1 MSDVLIVDDE
11 ENIVELVAHYLKQD
25 GFTTRAAYDGPSG
38 LAAFHQE
45 APSVVILDLMLPG
58 LPGTEVC
65 REIRKVSEVPILML
79 TARDDI
85 VDKVVG
91 FELGA
96 DDYLTKPFQPKELVA
111 RVKAL
116 QRRGARSSI
125 PSAPAAASTAP
136 TVLRAGALTVDPG
149 RRSVSIEGRPVELRP
164 KEFDLLAA
172 LARAPGQVFT
182 REQLL
187 NNVWGYDFEG
197 FSRTV
202 DVHVQHLRE
211 KIEAAGGKPGIIAT
225 VWGVGY
231 KLEDVS

>member
-1 MSDVLIVDDE
+1 MSHILIVDDE
-11 ENIVELVAHYLKQD
+11 EHIVELVKHYLSQE
-25 GFTTRAAYDGPSG
+25 GLETREAYDGPSA
-38 LAAFHQE
+38 LEQFRAEPPAL
-45 APSVVILDLMLPG
+45 VILDLMLPG

-65 REIRKVSEVPILML
+65 REIRKTSDVPILML
-79 TARDDI
+79 TAKDDI

-116 QRRGARSSI
+116 QRRASRPAPADE
-125 PSAPAAASTAP
+125 PSA
-136 TVLRAGALTVDPG
+136 VLRFNAITIDPARRQVLAGTQ
-149 RRSVSIEGRPVELRP
+149 PVELRP
-164 KEFDLLAA
+164 KEFDLLLA
-172 LARAPGQVFT
+172 LARAPGQVFS

-187 NNVWGYDFEG
+187 NKVWGYDFEG

-202 DVHVQHLRE
+202 DVHVQHVRE
-211 KIEAAGGKPGIIAT
+211 KVEAAGGSANLIAT

-231 KLEDVS
+231 

>member
-1 MSDVLIVDDE
+1 MSHILIVDDE
-11 ENIVELVAHYLKQD
+11 ENIVELVTHYLAQE
-25 GFTTRAAYDGPSG
+25 GFESRAAYDGPSG
-38 LAAFHQE
+38 LELFHAA
-45 APSVVILDLMLPG
+45 APSLLILDLMLPG

-65 REIRKVSEVPILML
+65 REVRKTSDVPILML

-116 QRRGARSSI
+116 HRRAARVAPPADETTALRFAALSI
-125 PSAPAAASTAP
+125 DPARRA
-136 TVLRAGALTVDPG
+136 VLAR
-149 RRSVSIEGRPVELRP
+149 GRPVELRP
-164 KEFDLLAA
+164 KEFDLLLE
-172 LARAPGQVFT
+172 LARHPGQVFS

-187 NNVWGYDFEG
+187 SKVWSYDFEG
-197 FSRTV
+197 LSRTV
-202 DVHVQHLRE
+202 DVHVQHVRE
-211 KIEAAGGKPGIIAT
+211 KIEAAGGNPGAIAT

-231 KLEDVS
+231 KFEDLP

>member
-1 MSDVLIVDDE
+1 MGYILIVDDE
-11 ENIVELVAHYLKQD
+11 EHIVELVKLYL
-25 GFTTRAAYDGPSG
+25 TREGLESHEAVDGP
-38 LAAFHQE
+38 AALSRFHE
-45 APSVVILDLMLPG
+45 ATPDLIILDLMLPG
-58 LPGTEVC
+58 LPGIEVC
-65 REIRKVSEVPILML
+65 REIRKTSDVPILML
-79 TARDDI
+79 TAKDDI

-116 QRRGARSSI
+116 LRRARKAAQ
-125 PSAPAAASTAP
+125 PEPASD
-136 TVLRAGALTVDPG
+136 VIRFDSVVIDPG
-149 RRSVSIEGRPVELRP
+149 RREVLAHGKLVDLRP

-172 LARAPGQVFT
+172 LARAPGQVFS

-187 NNVWGYDFEG
+187 NKVWGYDFEG

-202 DVHVQHLRE
+202 DVHVQHVRE
-211 KIEAAGGKPGIIAT
+211 KVEAAGGNPGLIAT

-231 KLEDVS
+231 KFEDVS

>member
-1 MSDVLIVDDE
+1 MSHILIVDDE
-11 ENIVELVAHYLKQD
+11 EHIVELVAHYLSQE
-25 GFTTRAAYDGPSG
+25 GLETRAAYDGPTA
-38 LAAFHQE
+38 LAHFRAD
-45 APSVVILDLMLPG
+45 APSLVILDLMLPG

-65 REIRKVSEVPILML
+65 REIRKSSDVPILML
-79 TARDDI
+79 TAKDDI

-116 QRRGARSSI
+116 QRRANR
-125 PSAPAAASTAP
+125 PAPADDETA
-136 TVLRAGALTVDPG
+136 VLRFSAITIDPARRQVLAGTQ
-149 RRSVSIEGRPVELRP
+149 PVELRP
-164 KEFDLLAA
+164 KEFDLLLA
-172 LARAPGQVFT
+172 LARAPGQVFS

-187 NNVWGYDFEG
+187 NKVWGYDFEG

-202 DVHVQHLRE
+202 DVHVQHVRE
-211 KIEAAGGKPGIIAT
+211 KVEAAGGSANLIAT

-231 KLEDVS
+231 KFEDVS